1 VGTPGL
7 EQGPALRT
15 GRTAAGRSAGAP
27 IAADRPVTLG
37 RQAAASLPGAATRHA
52 RSGRLPSRSG
62 RPPPDAGCA
71 TFAIACSPSIRL
83 PLALRSGRE
92 AGVIANGAKQQRVV
106 ARAGSR
112 SPRRPVLLLFRR
124 QYRERTQRS
133 LPVRTSCRRSGS
145 TTARIAHTPENDGL
159 RGVAAPRS
167 SHLTRP
173 HSFRTIPGY
182 SYAGA
187 GGLGARPRGRRSHQV
202 TDPESSYPP
211 FAPPSRWSPMSAW
224 PRSPADVRF
233 STTPQP
239 ADERSERRLRPS
251 ISQPPRAAR
260 TASVAAARLVGSAA
274 SEGRISPA
282 NA

>member
-145 TTARIAHTPENDGL
+145 TTAQCPGRHCDQAGCS
-159 RGVAAPRS
+159 AAC
-167 SHLTRP
+167 LTQLPRP
-173 HSFRTIPGY
+173 HSRRTFGGY
-182 SYAGA
+182 THARGTPLQPGA
-187 GGLGARPRGRRSHQV
+187 GRRGGAARP
-202 TDPESSYPP
+202 
-211 FAPPSRWSPMSAW
+211 PPSSS
-224 PRSPADVRF
+224 
-233 STTPQP
+233 
-239 ADERSERRLRPS
+239 DEPSCRAQGAAQFRRLPRCLTATVRP
-251 ISQPPRAAR
+251 R
-260 TASVAAARLVGSAA
+260 
-274 SEGRISPA
+274 
-282 NA
+282 N